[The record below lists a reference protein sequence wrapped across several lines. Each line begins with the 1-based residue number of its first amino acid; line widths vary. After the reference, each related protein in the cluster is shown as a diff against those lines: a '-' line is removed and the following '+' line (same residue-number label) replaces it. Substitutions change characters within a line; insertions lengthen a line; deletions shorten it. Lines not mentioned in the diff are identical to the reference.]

1 MKIKLTWLLLLATSI
16 IYSQNTLKGNV
27 TNSET
32 NEAVIFANIYFPEL
46 EKGSTT
52 NENGDFTITN
62 LPNGNF
68 NIVVSSIGF
77 ETYSEDISISDQQLI
92 IVLTPSV
99 IEMDEVIVSTPFHKL
114 QADNV
119 MKVEQERVETLKKAG
134 ATTLVE
140 GITTIPGVENIS
152 TGNSIGKP
160 VIRGLS
166 SNRVLVYAQGVR
178 LENQQFGAEH
188 GLGVNDAGVESIEV
202 IKGPASLLYGS
213 DALGGVL
220 YLNPER
226 FASQNSA
233 QGDINLNYFSNTQGK
248 NANVG
253 FKQSGEAFKF
263 LIRGSF
269 AEHADYDTQDY
280 RVTNTRFN
288 EKDLKFGLGYQ
299 KTKFNTE
306 FRYNIN
312 SSRLGIPEEIGEQNT
327 NTYPMLP
334 YQALDNHIFSS
345 KTSFFFDKSILKIN
359 LGYIYN
365 DRKEFE
371 DHHEHDED
379 EDHDDHEDDDHDEEE
394 VHDEHD
400 DEHEE
405 EIVEAA
411 LHMKLK
417 TFNYDVKYNLPQTG
431 KFETIV
437 GVQGMNQTNTNYG
450 EEFLI
455 PDATVNDIGVLA
467 TSHIHFENVAL
478 QLGLRYDNRNIEADA
493 LEHHEH
499 EEEHDEH
506 EEEEHESESL
516 DKSFNS
522 LNGSL
527 GIKVELGDH
536 VVARA
541 NVASGFRSPNL
552 SELTSYGSHH
562 GTNRFEI
569 GNTELNNEQNLQ
581 SDLILEFRNKHAEI
595 SVNGFYNSINDYIYL
610 SPNGEFVDDNPVYEY
625 LQDNAKLYGGEIG
638 LHLHPHPI
646 HWLHLESSFST
657 VTGKLN
663 NDDYLPLIPANNL
676 KNTLRVE
683 FEKADWLKDSYVFF
697 KVNTW
702 FNQNNVGQFETST
715 DGYTLL
721 DVGFGG
727 TLQVFKND
735 LEVSASITN
744 LTDKE
749 YINHLS
755 RLKADGI
762 FNMGRSINLGLSYKL

>member
-1 MKIKLTWLLLLATSI
+1 MKLISLLVLLFTASI
-16 IYSQNTLKGNV
+16 IQSQNILSGNV
-27 TNSET
+27 KNSET
-32 NEAVIFANIYFPEL
+32 NEAVAFATVYFSEL
-46 EKGSTT
+46 EKGSIT
-52 NENGDFTITN
+52 NENGEFTVTN
-62 LPNGNF
+62 LPSGNF

-77 ETYSEDISISDQQLI
+77 ATYSEDVSVNDQQLELA
-92 IVLTPSV
+92 IVLNPSA
-99 IEMDEVIVSTPFHKL
+99 IEMDEVIISTPFHKL

-119 MKVEQERVETLKKAG
+119 MKVEQKRVEALKKAG
-134 ATTLVE
+134 ATTLAE
-140 GITTIPGVENIS
+140 GITTIPGVDNIS

-188 GLGVNDAGVESIEV
+188 GLGVNDAGVESVEV

-226 FASQNSA
+226 FASQNLA

-248 NANVG
+248 NANIG
-253 FKQSGEAFKF
+253 LKQSGETFKF

-288 EKDLKFGLGYQ
+288 EKDLKLGLGYQ

-306 FRYNIN
+306 FRYNVN

-345 KTSFFFDKSILKIN
+345 KTSFFFNKSILKIN

-371 DHHEHDED
+371 EHHEHED
-379 EDHDDHEDDDHDEEE
+379 EDHDDHEDEDHDEHE
-394 VHDEHD
+394 DEIM
-400 DEHEE
+400 EP
-405 EIVEAA
+405 A
-411 LHMKLK
+411 LHMKLA
-417 TFNYDVKYNLPQTG
+417 TFNYDMKYNLPQTG

-437 GVQGMNQTNTNYG
+437 GIQGMYQTNSNYG

-467 TSHIHFENVAL
+467 VSHAHFNKVAL
-478 QLGLRYDNRNIEADA
+478 QLGLRYDNRNIEANSIELA
-493 LEHHEH
+493 HEH
-499 EEEHDEH
+499 EEDHDEDG
-506 EEEEHESESL
+506 EEEHEIESL
-516 DKSFNS
+516 DKSFDS
-522 LNGSL
+522 FNGSI
-527 GIKVELGDH
+527 GIKTELSENF
-536 VVARA
+536 VVRA
-541 NVASGFRSPNL
+541 NIASGFRSPNL
-552 SELTSYGSHH
+552 SELSSYGSHH

-569 GNTELNNEQNLQ
+569 GNSELTNEQNLQ
-581 SDLILEFRNKHAEI
+581 TDLVLEFSNKHAEL
-595 SVNGFYNSINDYIYL
+595 SLNGFYNSINDYIYL
-610 SPNGEFVDDNPVYEY
+610 SPNGEYIDDDPVYEY
-625 LQDNAKLYGGEIG
+625 LQENAKLYGVEIG

-646 HWLHLESSFST
+646 HWLHLESSFAM
-657 VTGKLN
+657 VTGKLD

-676 KNTLRVE
+676 KNTLRAE
-683 FEKADWLKDSYVFF
+683 FDKGDWFKDSYVFF

-702 FNQNNVGQFETST
+702 FDQDNIGQFETLT

-721 DVGFGG
+721 DAGFGG
-727 TLQVFKND
+727 TLQVFNND
-735 LEVSASITN
+735 LSISISATN
-744 LTDKE
+744 LTDKK

-755 RLKADGI
+755 RLKPDSI
-762 FNMGRSINLGLSYKL
+762 LNMGRSVNLGMAYKL

>member
-1 MKIKLTWLLLLATSI
+1 MKIKLIWLLMLATSF
-16 IYSQNTLKGNV
+16 IYSQNTLKGNII
-27 TNSET
+27 NSET
-32 NEAVIFANIYFPEL
+32 NETIPFANVYFPEL
-46 EKGSTT
+46 EKGSIT
-52 NENGDFTITN
+52 NEEGEFKLSH
-62 LPNGNF
+62 LPNGRF
-68 NIVVSSIGF
+68 NLVVSSIGF
-77 ETYSEDISISDQQLI
+77 ETYSEEITIYDEQLNKI
-92 IVLTPSV
+92 FTLNPSV
-99 IEMDEVIVSTPFHKL
+99 VEMDEVIVSTPFHKL

-119 MKVEQERVETLKKAG
+119 MKVDQERVETLKKAG

-140 GITTIPGVENIS
+140 GISAIPGVDNIS

-188 GLGVNDAGVESIEV
+188 GLGVNDAGVESVEV

-226 FASQNSA
+226 FAHQNSA
-233 QGDINLNYFSNTQGK
+233 EGDINLNYFSNTQGK
-248 NANVG
+248 NANIG
-253 FKQSGEAFKF
+253 FKQSSDAFKF

-269 AEHADYDTQDY
+269 SEHADYDTQDY
-280 RVTNTRFN
+280 RATNTRFN
-288 EKDLKFGLGYQ
+288 ENDLKIGLEYQ
-299 KTKFNTE
+299 KTKLNTE

-312 SSRLGIPEEIGEQNT
+312 GSRLGIPEEIGEQST

-334 YQALDNHIFSS
+334 YQAIDNHIFSS
-345 KTSFFFDKSILKIN
+345 KTSIFFDKSILKIN

-371 DHHEHDED
+371 EHHEHDVDDHED
-379 EDHDDHEDDDHDEEE
+379 EDHDEHEDEE
-394 VHDEHD
+394 HDEHD
-400 DEHEE
+400 E
-405 EIVEAA
+405 EIFEPA

-417 TFNYDVKYNLPQTG
+417 TFNYDVKYNLPQSG

-437 GVQGMNQTNTNYG
+437 GVQGMHQTNSNYG

-455 PDATVNDIGVLA
+455 PDATINDIGVLA
-467 TSHIHFENVAL
+467 TSHAHFENLAL

-493 LEHHEH
+493 LEHAH
-499 EEEHDEH
+499 EHDEEDH
-506 EEEEHESESL
+506 DEEEAEHSSESL

-522 LNGSL
+522 FNGSV
-527 GIKVELGDH
+527 GIKVDLGDH
-536 VVARA
+536 IVARA

-552 SELTSYGSHH
+552 SELSSYGSHH

-569 GNTELNNEQNLQ
+569 GNSELDNEQNLQ
-581 SDLILEFRNKHAEI
+581 TDLALEFSNKHAEI
-595 SVNGFYNSINDYIYL
+595 SFNGFYNSINDYIYL
-610 SPNGEFVDDNPVYEY
+610 SPNGEFIDGDPVYIY
-625 LQDNAKLYGGEIG
+625 LQDNAKLYGGEVG

-646 HWLHLESSFST
+646 HWLHLESSFAM
-657 VTGKLN
+657 VIGKLD
-663 NDDYLPLIPANNL
+663 NDEYLPLIPANNL

-683 FEKADWLKDSYVFF
+683 FDQADWIKDSYLFF

-702 FNQNNVGQFETST
+702 FDQENTGQFETPT
-715 DGYTLL
+715 EGYTLFDAGL
-721 DVGFGG
+721 GG
-727 TLQVFKND
+727 TIQVFKND
-735 LEVSASITN
+735 LMVTISATN
-744 LTDKE
+744 LTDKQ

-755 RLKADGI
+755 RLKPDGI
-762 FNMGRSINLGLSYKL
+762 FNMGRSINFGLNYKL

>member
-1 MKIKLTWLLLLATSI
+1 MKIKLLWLLLLATSY
-16 IYSQNTLKGNV
+16 IYSQNSLKGKIN
-27 TNSET
+27 NSET
-32 NEAVIFANIYFPEL
+32 DETIVYANVHLPEL
-46 EKGSTT
+46 EKGTVT
-52 NENGDFTITN
+52 NEKGEFELSN
-62 LPNGNF
+62 LPNGRF
-68 NIVVSSIGF
+68 NLVVSSIGF
-77 ETYSEDISISDQQLI
+77 ETYSEDISIYDEQLNKI
-92 IVLTPSV
+92 IALSPSV
-99 IEMDEVIVSTPFHKL
+99 VEMDEVIVSTPFHKL

-119 MKVEQERVETLKKAG
+119 MKVDQKRVETLKKAG

-140 GITTIPGVENIS
+140 GITAIPGVDNIS

-188 GLGVNDAGVESIEV
+188 GLGVNDAGVESVEV

-226 FASQNSA
+226 FAQQNSIM
-233 QGDINLNYFSNTQGK
+233 GDINLNYFSNTKGK
-248 NANVG
+248 NTNFG
-253 FKQSGEAFKF
+253 FKQSSDAFKF

-269 AEHADYDTQDY
+269 AEHSDYDTQDY
-280 RVTNTRFN
+280 RATNTRFN
-288 EKDLKFGLGYQ
+288 EKDLKIGLGYQ

-312 SSRLGIPEEIGEQNT
+312 GSRLGIPEGIGEQST

-345 KTSFFFDKSILKIN
+345 KTSLFFNKSILKIN

-371 DHHEHDED
+371 EHHEHED
-379 EDHDDHEDDDHDEEE
+379 EDHEDEE
-394 VHDEHD
+394 H

-405 EIVEAA
+405 EEHDEHEDEISEPA

-417 TFNYDVKYNLPQTG
+417 TFNYDIKYNLAQTG

-437 GVQGMNQTNTNYG
+437 GVQGMHQTNSNYG

-455 PDATVNDIGVLA
+455 PDATINDIGVLT
-467 TSHIHFENVAL
+467 TSHAHFENIAL
-478 QLGLRYDNRNIEADA
+478 QLGLRYDNRNIDADA
-493 LEHHEH
+493 FEHVHEH
-499 EEEHDEH
+499 EEEEHDEH
-506 EEEEHESESL
+506 EEEEHESESI
-516 DKSFNS
+516 DKSYNS
-522 LNGSL
+522 FNGSV
-527 GIKVELGDH
+527 GIKVEIGDY

-541 NVASGFRSPNL
+541 NVATGFRSPNL
-552 SELTSYGSHH
+552 SELTSYGIHH

-569 GNTELNNEQNLQ
+569 GNSELENEQNLQ
-581 SDLILEFRNKHAEI
+581 TDLVLEFSNKHAEI
-595 SVNGFYNSINDYIYL
+595 SVNGFYNSISDYIYL
-610 SPNGEFVDDNPVYEY
+610 SPNGEFIDDDPVYEY
-625 LQDNAKLYGGEIG
+625 LQENAKLYGGEIG

-646 HWLHLESSFST
+646 HWLHLESSFAM
-657 VTGKLN
+657 VIGKLD

-676 KNTLRVE
+676 KNTLRAE
-683 FEKADWLKDSYVFF
+683 FDKSEWFKNSYVFF

-702 FNQNNVGQFETST
+702 FDQDNIGQFETST
-715 DGYTLL
+715 DGYTLF
-721 DVGFGG
+721 DAGFGG
-727 TLQVFKND
+727 VLQVFNND
-735 LEVSASITN
+735 LSISISATN
-744 LTDKE
+744 LTDKQ

-762 FNMGRSINLGLSYKL
+762 SNMGRSINFGLTYKL